1 MSWKPELDEAERR
14 RELALGHGGPEAV
27 ARQHQQGRLTVRERI
42 QALADP
48 ESFQEWG
55 GITGEAELDAEG
67 RVRAFTPANVVAGV
81 ARIDGRPCVIG
92 GDDFTLR
99 GAAYS
104 AVGIKKGLFADELA
118 IRRRIPLLRLL
129 EGGGASITG
138 ATGVRGR
145 SGYDMTAPS
154 PLNLLCVEALAAVPV
169 ACAALGPVAGFPAG
183 RLVASHFSVMTR
195 DTAQVLTGGPAL
207 VERALRQKV
216 TKEELGGAQVHA
228 RSGVVDN
235 VVPDEAEAFRQLRA
249 FLGYLPSSVW
259 EGPPL
264 RSCDDPADR
273 EEEELLS
280 IIPRERRRAYKVRR
294 VIQLVVDRDSFFEI
308 TTGYGREQVTGLA
321 RANGHPI
328 GVLANDCHFTGGS
341 MTAEGAQKVRR
352 FIDFCDTFHLPI
364 LSLVDEPGF
373 MIGPDA
379 ERAGTIRYGMQA
391 LFAASQ
397 SEVPWLAVLLRK
409 AFGVAAGIHL
419 GRLATVVAWPSA
431 EAGALPVEGGVALAF
446 GREIAA
452 APDPEARRR
461 ELEEEVARAQSIFPR
476 AEDFGIHDLID
487 PRRTRA
493 LLCRWIDEIQGQ
505 LAGLRGPRARTLRP

>member
-1 MSWKPELDEAERR
+1 MSWKPEVDEAERR
-14 RELALGHGGPEAV
+14 RELARGHGGPEAV
-27 ARQHQQGRLTVRERI
+27 TRQHAQGRLTVRERI
-42 QALADP
+42 ESLVDAG
-48 ESFQEWG
+48 SFQEYG
-55 GITGEAELDAEG
+55 GVTGQAELDAEG
-67 RVRAFTPANVVAGV
+67 RVRAFTPANVVVGV
-81 ARIDGRPCVIG
+81 ARVDGRPCVVG
-92 GDDFTLR
+92 GDDFTIR

-104 AVGIKKGLFADELA
+104 PVGIKKGQYADELA
-118 IRRRIPLLRLL
+118 IRRRIPLVRLL
-129 EGGGASITG
+129 EGGGASIAG

-154 PLNLLCVEALAAVPV
+154 PLNLLCVEALASVPV
-169 ACAALGPVAGFPAG
+169 VCAALGPVAGFPAA
-183 RLVASHFSVMTR
+183 RLVASHFSLMTR

-207 VERALRQKV
+207 VERALHRKLS
-216 TKEELGGAQVHA
+216 KEELGGSQVHA

-235 VVPDEAEAFRQLRA
+235 VVADEAEVFRQARA
-249 FLGYLPSSVW
+249 FLGYLPPNVW
-259 EGPPL
+259 EGPPV
-264 RSCDDPADR
+264 RACQDPPER
-273 EEEELLS
+273 EEEELLG
-280 IIPRERRRAYKVRR
+280 IVPRERRRAYKVRR
-294 VIQLVVDRDSFFEI
+294 VIELVVDRGSFFEM
-308 TTGYGREQVTGLA
+308 TTGYAREQVTGLA

-328 GVLANDCHFTGGS
+328 GVLANDCRFAGGS

-352 FIDFCDTFHLPI
+352 FIDLCDTFHLPI

-397 SEVPWLAVLLRK
+397 SEVPWLAILLRK

-419 GRLATVVAWPSA
+419 GRFATVVAWPSA

-461 ELEEEVARAQSIFPR
+461 ELEEELARAQSILPR
-476 AEDFGIHDLID
+476 AEDFGIHDLVD

-493 LLCRWIDEIQGQ
+493 LLCRWVEEVQTQ
-505 LAGLRGPRARTLRP
+505 LRGLRGPRARTLRP

>member
-14 RELALGHGGPEAV
+14 RELALEQGGAEAV
-27 ARQHQQGRLTVRERI
+27 ARQHAQGRLTVRERI
-42 QALADP
+42 ATLADP
-48 ESFQEWG
+48 GSFQEWG
-55 GITGEAELDAEG
+55 GITGEAALDEHG
-67 RVRAFTPANVVAGV
+67 RVRAFTPANVVTGIV
-81 ARIDGRPCVIG
+81 RIDGRPCAIG

-118 IRRRIPLLRLL
+118 IRRRIPLVRLL

-216 TKEELGGAQVHA
+216 TKEQLGGAQVHA
-228 RSGVVDN
+228 KSGVIDN
-235 VVPDEAEAFRQLRA
+235 VVADEAEALRQIRT

-259 EGPPL
+259 DGPPV
-264 RSCDDPADR
+264 RACDDPPER

-280 IIPRERRRAYKVRR
+280 IVPRERRRAYKVRR
-294 VIQLVVDRDSFFEI
+294 VIQLVVDRESFFEL
-308 TTGYGREQVTGLA
+308 TTGYAREQVTGLA

-328 GVLANDCHFTGGS
+328 GVIANDCHFAGGS

-373 MIGPDA
+373 MIGPEA

-397 SEVPWLAVLLRK
+397 SEVPWLAVILRK

-419 GRLATVVAWPSA
+419 GRYATVVAWPSA

-452 APDPEARRR
+452 AADPEARRR

-476 AEDFGIHDLID
+476 AEDFGIHDLVD

-493 LLCRWIDEIQGQ
+493 LLCRFVDEIGPQ
-505 LAGLRGPRARTLRP
+505 LASLRGPRARTLRP

>member
-1 MSWKPELDEAERR
+1 MSWKPEVDEAERR
-14 RELALGHGGPEAV
+14 RELARELGGQEAV
-27 ARQHQQGRLTVRERI
+27 ARQHAQGRGTVRERI
-42 QALADP
+42 EALADP
-48 ESFQEWG
+48 GSFQEWG
-55 GITGEAELDAEG
+55 GLTGEAELDEQG
-67 RVRAFTPANVVAGV
+67 RVRSYRPANVVTGV
-81 ARIDGRPCVIG
+81 VRIDGRPVVVG
-92 GDDFTLR
+92 GDDFTIR

-104 AVGIKKGLFADELA
+104 PAGIKKGQFADELA
-118 IRRRIPLLRLL
+118 IRRRIPLVRLL

-154 PLNLLCVEALAAVPV
+154 LLNLLCVDALASVPV
-169 ACAALGPVAGFPAG
+169 VCAALGPVAGFPAA
-183 RLVASHFSVMTR
+183 RLVASHFSLMTR

-216 TKEELGGAQVHA
+216 TKEELGGSQVHA
-228 RSGVVDN
+228 KSGVVDN
-235 VVPDEAEAFRQLRA
+235 VVADEAEVLRQVRA
-249 FLGYLPSSVW
+249 FLSYLPQSVW
-259 EGPPL
+259 EGAPVAP
-264 RSCDDPADR
+264 CDDPPER

-280 IIPRERRRAYKVRR
+280 LVPRERRRAYKVRR
-294 VIQLVVDRDSFFEI
+294 AIELVVDRGSFFEL
-308 TTGYGREQVTGLA
+308 TTGYAREQVTGLA
-321 RANGHPI
+321 RAKGYPI
-328 GVLANDCHFTGGS
+328 GVLANDCRFAGGS

-352 FIDFCDTFHLPI
+352 FIDLCDTFHLPI

-373 MIGPDA
+373 MIGPEA
-379 ERAGTIRYGMQA
+379 ERAGTIRYGTQA

-419 GRLATVVAWPSA
+419 GRYATVVAWPSA

-452 APDPEARRR
+452 AADPEARRR
-461 ELEEEVARAQSIFPR
+461 ELEEEVARAQSILPR

-487 PRRTRA
+487 PRRTRP
-493 LLCRWIDEIQGQ
+493 LLCRWIEEVQAQ
-505 LAGLRGPRARTLRP
+505 LRPLRGPRARTLRP